1 MTRDEWELEQ
11 VVQTATT
18 RRYNGKKHF
27 TKEEAIF
34 AIQKARREHLF
45 SPNKNWPDGYNRRLR
60 KYEQFMSYELVRM
73 IQRSDKDPL
82 RLIFELTYKM
92 DDMMTESESRLTWA
106 HCCFVMK
113 ATSNI
118 IDMII

>member
-11 VVQTATT
+11 VVETATV
-18 RRYNGKKHF
+18 RRYDGKKHF

-34 AIQKARREHLF
+34 AIRKARREHLF
-45 SPNKNWPDGYNRRLR
+45 SPDKSWPDAYNRRLR

-82 RLIFELTYKM
+82 KLIFELTYKM
-92 DDMMTESESRLTWA
+92 DDMMSESESHLTWA
-106 HCCFVMK
+106 HCCFVMQ

-118 IDMII
+118 LDMII